1 MAPQTVSGP
10 LSFKP
15 FPRLPAELRL
25 DIWDFVVNVPR
36 VIKLQ
41 YHNSELVKVSLP
53 YGFQLACRESYAV
66 YKKHNHS
73 LFVFYETC
81 WEEEHLNG
89 RVYAAQK
96 KGKQHSFPV
105 NFDTDFFLITGKP
118 STHIAPN
125 QTIHHQHPKGL
136 EVLYKQRQPFY
147 KQVKK
152 VILPEAKTPSKL
164 ILDLI
169 DPSSK
174 TALTNL
180 EEVWLLVRGNGD
192 GFCPE
197 PAASFQDH
205 CPLHH
210 HTEFPSKYSRLGT
223 GGLWDDKKKLCPACD
238 WENSRWDNITQ
249 QALRPS
255 ITQRGNFRLTYDASL
270 PKYPRLCDLWHSK
283 IPVLRYIRRR
293 REFKAS
299 TNLDHI
305 NEPGPSTITCLTSP
319 VPITCCH

>member
-1 MAPQTVSGP
+1 MAPQTVSG
-10 LSFKP
+10 LISFKP
-15 FPRLPAELRL
+15 FPHLPAELRL
-25 DIWDFVVNVPR
+25 NIWEFVVNVPR

-41 YHNSELVKVSLP
+41 YHNSEVVKVSLP
-53 YGFQLACRESYAV
+53 YGFQLAYRESYAV

-89 RVYAAQK
+89 RPKRATRLDWKIQSSKWVIVPLYD
-96 KGKQHSFPV
+96 P
-105 NFDTDFFLITGKP
+105 
-118 STHIAPN
+118 HI
-125 QTIHHQHPKGL
+125 
-136 EVLYKQRQPFY
+136 YKQRQPFY

-164 ILDLI
+164 ILDPI

-210 HTEFPSKYSRLGT
+210 HTEFPSKYSRLEM
-223 GGLWDDKKKLCPACD
+223 GGSWDRGKELCPACD
-238 WENSRWDNITQ
+238 WEYGRWDNIPR
-249 QALRPS
+249 QALSPS

-270 PKYPRLCDLWHSK
+270 PNPSICGWPRFRAVYGVGGSEPLCGD
-283 IPVLRYIRRR
+283 
-293 REFKAS
+293 E
-299 TNLDHI
+299 
-305 NEPGPSTITCLTSP
+305 
-319 VPITCCH
+319 